1 MELPPYRMPTLKILL
16 FQMWH
21 KASLYLR
28 KAGTIILAA
37 SILIWI
43 ASNYPKS
50 DEITNEY
57 SQKRNEV
64 LESIKYDNAEKEII
78 LTELNYQESSKQ
90 LENSFAGKL
99 GKAIEPIVQ
108 PLGFDWRL
116 GISLIAGIAAKEIV
130 VSTMGTLYSMG
141 DADENSQDLRERL
154 RSNNNYN
161 KAVAIALMVFVRL
174 YIPCFAASIVFHR
187 EAGKWKWTLLYIS
200 YTMSVAWVM
209 AFIFYN
215 IAKFFLV

>member
-1 MELPPYRMPTLKILL
+1 
-16 FQMWH
+16 
-21 KASLYLR
+21 
-28 KAGTIILAA
+28 
-37 SILIWI
+37 IWI

-57 SQKRNEV
+57 SQKRNDV

-161 KAVAIALMVFVRL
+161 KAVAIALMVFVLL